1 MTRFTVYVPYIVT
14 LAVRGV
20 EAEDEDDALNKVEG
34 HASLCASWSTE
45 LDLSPDANW
54 EDATAEEEMA

>member
-20 EAEDEDDALNKVEG
+20 EAEDEDDALNKVQG
-34 HASLCASWSTE
+34 HASLCAYCSNE
-45 LDLSPDANW
+45 LDLSPDAN
-54 EDATAEEEMA
+54 

>member
-20 EAEDEDDALNKVEG
+20 EAEDEDDALNKVER
-34 HASLCASWSTE
+34 HASLCAYCSNE
-45 LDLSPDANW
+45 LDPSPDADW
-54 EDATAEEEMA
+54 ENATAEEETP

>member
-34 HASLCASWSTE
+34 HASLCAYCSNE
-45 LDLSPDANW
+45 LDLFPDAN
-54 EDATAEEEMA
+54 

>member
-20 EAEDEDDALNKVEG
+20 EAEDEDDALNKVKS
-34 HASLCASWSTE
+34 HASLCAYCSNE
-45 LDLSPDANW
+45 LDRSPDSNW
-54 EDATAEEEMA
+54 EDAAAEEEMA

>member
-14 LAVRGV
+14 LAVRSV

-34 HASLCASWSTE
+34 HASLCASCATE
-45 LDLSPDANW
+45 PDLSANW

>member
-20 EAEDEDDALNKVEG
+20 EAEDEDDSDETPITVR
-34 HASLCASWSTE
+34 WRDT
-45 LDLSPDANW
+45 
-54 EDATAEEEMA
+54 

>member
-20 EAEDEDDALNKVEG
+20 EAEDEDDALNKVER
-34 HASLCASWSTE
+34 HASLCAYCSNE
-45 LDLSPDANW
+45 LDPSPDADW
-54 EDATAEEEMA
+54 ENATAEEETA